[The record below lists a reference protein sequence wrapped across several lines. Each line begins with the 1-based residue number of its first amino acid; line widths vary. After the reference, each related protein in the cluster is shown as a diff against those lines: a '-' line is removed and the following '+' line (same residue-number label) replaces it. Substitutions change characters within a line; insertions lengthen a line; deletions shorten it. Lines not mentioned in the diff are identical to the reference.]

1 MALNTQTKQQLKI
14 VIVGHVD
21 HGKSTLVGRL
31 LYDTNSL
38 PDGKFEAITAS
49 CKKRGMPFEWSFLMD
64 ALQIERD
71 QGITVDTTQIWLKT
85 PSRDIVI
92 IDAPGHKE
100 FLKNM
105 ISGAAQADAALVL
118 IDAKEGIREQSRRHG
133 YLLHL
138 LGVRQIAVLVN
149 KMDMVGYS
157 QEIFRQIEKDYRA
170 YLSGLGVE
178 PTCFIPIS
186 ARDGD
191 GIATPICSHTSSGVG
206 SCTGSYTSPNLPSIE
221 SKRSS
226 SKQSGTWK
234 NMSWYE
240 GESVTEILEKF
251 EVASSDE
258 NMPLRFPIQDIYKF
272 DERRIIAGR
281 IESGTLKVGDELLF
295 SPSNTLAK
303 VASIEVWP
311 ETDKKLEKVM
321 AGQSV
326 GITLSDQIF
335 IERGHIASHRENAP
349 MLTNLFRARMFWL
362 GREALTTGKRYKIK
376 LGTSEIMAEL
386 KTIEHVIDSNTLEQ
400 KPAENVERGNVAEVI
415 WRIKG
420 LVGLDDFNHNQRMG
434 RFVVFDGYDAAGGG
448 IINMDGFFDQRSG
461 VPKSVKSEN
470 IFDVDFGITA
480 EQRSLTNGH
489 MGGILWFSGLSGS
502 GKSTIA
508 KMLQK
513 RLFDKGYQVFVLDGD
528 NIRKGLN
535 RDLGFSVQDR
545 AENLR
550 RVAEVAAL
558 FAKSGVIVIS
568 AFISPTRESRTAAR
582 SIAPNYFHNIHI
594 KASLETC
601 EKRDVKGLYA
611 KARAGEIAEFTG
623 ISAPY
628 EEPSSPDLVLD
639 TENLSVEACVE
650 QLLKYVDAQ
659 LVEPARN
666 MTIAGEGDYAG
677 GI

>member
-1 MALNTQTKQQLKI
+1 MITTQKQQLKI

-31 LYDTNSL
+31 LYDTGSL
-38 PDGKFEAITAS
+38 PDGKFEAITQS

-118 IDAKEGIREQSRRHG
+118 IDAKEGIREQSKRHG

-138 LGVRQIAVLVN
+138 LGISQIAVLVN

-157 QEIFRQIEKDYRA
+157 EEIFRQIEKDYSA
-170 YLSGLGVE
+170 YLGNLGVV

-191 GIATPICSHTSSGVG
+191 GIRAA
-206 SCTGSYTSPNLPSIE
+206 
-221 SKRSS
+221 SK
-226 SKQSGTWK
+226 
-234 NMSWYE
+234 NIAWYK
-240 GESVTEILEKF
+240 GGSVTQMLEKF
-251 EVASSDE
+251 EVASADE
-258 NMPLRFPIQDIYKF
+258 SLPLRFPIQDIYKF
-272 DERRIIAGR
+272 DERRILVGR
-281 IESGTLKVGDELLF
+281 IESGSLKVGDELLF

-311 ETDKKLEKVM
+311 ETGKKSEKVT

-335 IERGHIASHRENAP
+335 VERGHIASHRENAP

-362 GREALTTGKRYKIK
+362 GREVLTTGKRYKIK

-386 KTIEHVIDSNTLEQ
+386 KTIEHVIDSDTLEQ
-400 KPAENVERGNVAEVI
+400 KPAENVERGNVAEII

-420 LVGLDDFNHNQRMG
+420 MASVDDFNHNRRMG

-448 IINMDGFFDQRSG
+448 IINMDGFFDQRTSA
-461 VPKSVKSEN
+461 PKTIKSHN
-470 IFDVDFGITA
+470 IFDVDFGVTN
-480 EQRSLTNGH
+480 EQRFLANGH
-489 MGGILWFSGLSGS
+489 SGGILWFSGLSGA

-535 RDLGFSVQDR
+535 SDLGFSAEDR

-550 RVAEVAAL
+550 RVAEVSAL
-558 FAKSGVIVIS
+558 FAKAGVIVIS
-568 AFISPTRESRTAAR
+568 AFISPTRESRTVAR

-594 KASLETC
+594 KASLKTC
-601 EKRDVKGLYA
+601 EKRDVKGLYK
-611 KARAGEIAEFTG
+611 KARAGEIEDFTG

-628 EEPSSPDLVLD
+628 EEPANPDLTLD

-650 QLLKYVDAQ
+650 LLIKYVNEQ
-659 LVEPARN
+659 MVEPIRN
-666 MTIAGEGDYAG
+666 MANSADDYSG

>member
-1 MALNTQTKQQLKI
+1 MITTQKQQLKI

-31 LYDTNSL
+31 LYDTGSL
-38 PDGKFEAITAS
+38 PDGKFEAITQS

-118 IDAKEGIREQSRRHG
+118 IDAKEGIREQSKRHG

-157 QEIFRQIEKDYRA
+157 EEIFRQIEKDYRA
-170 YLSGLGVE
+170 YLGNLGVV

-191 GIATPICSHTSSGVG
+191 GIKAASTNIA
-206 SCTGSYTSPNLPSIE
+206 
-221 SKRSS
+221 
-226 SKQSGTWK
+226 
-234 NMSWYE
+234 WYK
-240 GESVTEILEKF
+240 GGSVTQMLEKF
-251 EVASSDE
+251 EVASADE
-258 NMPLRFPIQDIYKF
+258 SLPLRFPIQDIYKF
-272 DERRIIAGR
+272 DERRILAGR
-281 IESGTLKVGDELLF
+281 IESGSLKVGDELLF

-311 ETDKKLEKVM
+311 ETGKKSEKVT

-335 IERGHIASHRENAP
+335 VERGHIASHRENAP

-362 GREALTTGKRYKIK
+362 GREVLTTGKRYKIK

-386 KTIEHVIDSNTLEQ
+386 KTIEHVIDSDTLEQ
-400 KPAENVERGNVAEVI
+400 KPAENVERGNVAEII

-420 LVGLDDFNHNQRMG
+420 MASVDDFNHNRRMG

-448 IINMDGFFDQRSG
+448 IINMDGFFDQRTSA
-461 VPKSVKSEN
+461 PKTIKSHN
-470 IFDVDFGITA
+470 IFDVDFGVTN
-480 EQRSLTNGH
+480 EQRFIANGH
-489 MGGILWFSGLSGS
+489 SGGILWFSGLSGA

-535 RDLGFSVQDR
+535 SDLGFSAEDR

-550 RVAEVAAL
+550 RVAEVSAL
-558 FAKSGVIVIS
+558 FAKAGVIVIS
-568 AFISPTRESRTAAR
+568 AFISPTRESRTVAR

-594 KASLETC
+594 KASLKTC
-601 EKRDVKGLYA
+601 EKRDVKGLYK
-611 KARAGEIAEFTG
+611 KARAGEIEDFTG

-628 EEPSSPDLVLD
+628 EEPANPDLTLD

-650 QLLKYVDAQ
+650 LLIKYVNEQ
-659 LVEPARN
+659 MVEPIRN
-666 MTIAGEGDYAG
+666 MANSADDYSG

>member
-1 MALNTQTKQQLKI
+1 MIKNKLKIRLVIKMKNKLEIDNKSQVTNYKLQTTQARAQLKI

-38 PDGKFEAITAS
+38 PDGKFEAIQAS

-85 PSRDIVI
+85 PSRDVVI

-118 IDAKEGIREQSRRHG
+118 IDAKEGIREQSKRHG

-149 KMDMVGYS
+149 KMDMVGYDK
-157 QEIFRQIEKDYRA
+157 EVFARIEEEYRQ
-170 YLSGLGVE
+170 YLGSLGVT

-191 GIATPICSHTSSGVG
+191 GIKAASA
-206 SCTGSYTSPNLPSIE
+206 
-221 SKRSS
+221 
-226 SKQSGTWK
+226 
-234 NMSWYE
+234 NMPWYK
-240 GESVTEILEKF
+240 GDSVTQMLEKF
-251 EVASSDE
+251 TVAAADE
-258 NMPLRFPIQDIYKF
+258 TLPLRFPIQDIYKF
-272 DERRIIAGR
+272 DERRILVGR
-281 IESGTLKVGDELLF
+281 IESGSLKVGDELLF

-303 VASIEVWP
+303 VASIETWP
-311 ETDKKLEKVM
+311 EVKNPPQIVQ

-326 GITLSDQIF
+326 GITLDDQIF
-335 IERGHIASHRENAP
+335 VERGHIASHRENAP

-362 GREALTTGKRYKIK
+362 GKKPLEIGRRYKIK
-376 LGTSEIMAEL
+376 LGTAEMMAEL
-386 KTIEHVIDSNTLEQ
+386 KTIEHVIDSDTLA
-400 KPAENVERGNVAEVI
+400 KVRSDVVERGNVAEVI

-420 LVGLDDFNHNQRMG
+420 LASVDDFNHNQRMG
-434 RFVVFDGYDAAGGG
+434 RFVVLLDYDVAGGG
-448 IINMDGFFDQRSG
+448 IINMDGFFDQR
-461 VPKSVKSEN
+461 VAAPKTVKSHN
-470 IFDVDFGITA
+470 IFDVDFGITP

-489 MGGILWFSGLSGS
+489 NGGILWFSGLSGS
-502 GKSTIA
+502 GKSSIA
-508 KMLQK
+508 KLLQK
-513 RLFDKGYQVFVLDGD
+513 RLFDKGHQVFILDGD
-528 NIRKGLN
+528 NVRKGLSS
-535 RDLGFSVQDR
+535 DLGFSAEDR
-545 AENLR
+545 KENLR
-550 RVAEVAAL
+550 RVGEVATL
-558 FAKSGVIVIS
+558 FAKAGMIVIS
-568 AFISPTRESRTAAR
+568 AFISPMREDRRMVRA
-582 SIAPNYFHNIHI
+582 IAPNYFHNIHI

-601 EKRDVKGLYA
+601 EKRDVKGLYK
-611 KARAGEIAEFTG
+611 KARAGEIPDFTG

-628 EEPSSPDLVLD
+628 EEPNNPDLVLD

-650 QLLKYVDAQ
+650 QLIKYVDEQ

-666 MTIAGEGDYAG
+666 LVSAADDYSG